1 MLNTIALIPARKG
14 SKRFP
19 GKNTALLGGK
29 PLIAHSIEYALLH
42 MSPKEIL
49 VSSDDMEVLTVAK
62 GYNVETELRPAQLCQ
77 DDTPTAAV
85 VEYHA
90 HKFAGQGRNPDLILL
105 LQPTNPL
112 RPKDLLWDAMNIMLD
127 DRPESIVSVSPLR
140 RKFGRITGNT
150 FIPENYTFG
159 QRSQDLDEKYY
170 ENGLLYLF
178 SFEYALEGTIQ
189 GDDPHPIIVD
199 TFEGE
204 VDIDTEADLHYAQ
217 FLLDRNRQ

>member
-1 MLNTIALIPARKG
+1 MLNTIAIIPARKG

-49 VSSDDMEVLTVAK
+49 VSSDDMEVLNIAK
-62 GYNVETELRPAQLCQ
+62 GYEVETELRPAQLCQ
-77 DDTPTAAV
+77 DDTPTSDV
-85 VEYHA
+85 VRYHA
-90 HKFAGQGRNPDLILL
+90 NQLVEKGINPDLILL

-127 DRPESIVSVSPLR
+127 DRPESIVSVSPLKH
-140 RKFGRITGNT
+140 KFGQIRKNT

-178 SFEYALEGTIQ
+178 SLEYALEGKIQ
-189 GDDPHPIIVD
+189 GDSPRAIIVD

-217 FLLDRNRQ
+217 FLFDRNRQ